1 VQLLIDILLPLLTI
15 LVMLVVGLDLTPQD
29 FVRVRQYP
37 RTVMLAVI
45 GQVLFLPVIGFAIA
59 WLLQPTAIT
68 TAGLILVTAAPGGA
82 MSNYYTYLAR
92 ANTALSITL
101 TAVSSVIATV
111 KLPLVAAIGF
121 SLLLDGSSRIDVPVA
136 MMMRQLFLLLLL
148 PIAAGMLIR
157 HLVPQRVEAH
167 TLGLR
172 RFSIVALVMIIFF
185 VILDQTDA
193 FASRVFELAL
203 TASLYTV
210 VTMLIGWN
218 VGTML
223 KAGSAE
229 KFALMTEFSVRN
241 QAIVAVV
248 GSTMFG
254 NTELAVFAV
263 AFFVIQVPF
272 MITAIYMRSRILTS
286 A

>member
-148 PIAAGMLIR
+148 PIAVGMLIR
-157 HLVPQRVEAH
+157 HLVPHRVEAH

-185 VILDQTDA
+185 VILDQTEA
-193 FASRVFELAL
+193 FTSRVFELAL

-223 KAGSAE
+223 KAGSAD